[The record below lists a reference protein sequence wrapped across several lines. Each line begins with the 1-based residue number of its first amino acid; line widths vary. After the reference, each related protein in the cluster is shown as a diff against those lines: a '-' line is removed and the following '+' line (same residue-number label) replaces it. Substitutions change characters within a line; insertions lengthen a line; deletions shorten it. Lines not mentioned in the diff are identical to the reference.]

1 MKSSPRLRAA
11 CMRSYQALSSLACSL
26 RLNWCPCSLSLCL
39 TLYDQSIVSLHA
51 SVARAAVR
59 IENAAAPPK

>member
-26 RLNWCPCSLSLCL
+26 HLTGSLSLCL